1 MAHKSLP
8 PEKLYTPCP
17 IDRFSF
23 KTTNDIETLSTM
35 IGQDR
40 AVAAVRFSIG
50 MKGDGYNLFALG
62 PEGVGK
68 ASLIRQNLKEAA
80 AARPVPGDW
89 CYVNNFVD
97 PQKPIA
103 LQTKAGRSREL
114 RHDMEQLVSE
124 LKISIPAAFE
134 NDEYRN
140 RKNAIEK
147 DFGELRG
154 KTFKKLQKKA
164 KLNSI
169 VIIQTPLGLTVAPEL
184 NDEIVGT
191 KEFNQL
197 PKKER
202 AKKTND
208 LEEIRNKL
216 EAFLRDSPKLEK
228 KLRQKIRELNRE
240 VTAFAVDH
248 LIEDLKEK
256 WAEEEGVLRFLPS
269 VREDILENTDEF
281 LMPEGEQNKIPGPSI
296 FSLNQR
302 ISGEQSSSRRYG
314 VNILVDNAGLKNGAP
329 IIEEDHPTQPN
340 LVGRI
345 EHTSQFGTLVTDFN
359 LILAGALHRANG
371 GYLVMDARRLLTQPF
386 AWETLMRELRAGK
399 ISIESPYESLGFASA
414 LSLQPEPIPLD
425 VKVILT
431 GEPIIYY
438 LLSRF
443 DPDFRELFKVAA
455 DFNTEM
461 DRDEDAAMLYA
472 RLIASDVIN
481 EGLLPLNR
489 KAVARVIEYGARLAG
504 DSEKLTVHMASVV
517 SLVREASFWAGNDNK
532 KTVDVKHVD
541 QAVDAKIFRSD
552 RIREYIQ
559 DEINNGTLLI
569 ETEGLRTGQINGLS
583 VIQLDDFSFGR
594 PSRISC
600 TVRIGKGD
608 VVDIDR
614 QVELGGP
621 LHAKGVMI
629 LSSFLGTRYARET
642 PLSLTASLVFE
653 QSYGGVEGD
662 SASSAELYALLSALS
677 EIPIKQSFAVTGSVD
692 QIGRIQAV
700 GGVNE
705 KIEGFF
711 DICKARG
718 LDGTQGVLIPE
729 ANVRH
734 LMLRRDV
741 VKAVKQ
747 GDFHIHAIS
756 TIDEGME
763 ILTGVAAGKWDEQMG
778 MYTLGSVNQMVE
790 TQLKNFAKKAR
801 ETAFPHGINL
811 IQNVLKNEK

>member
-23 KTTNDIETLSTM
+23 KTTNDIEALSTM

-50 MKGDGYNLFALG
+50 MKSDGYNLFALG

-68 ASLIRQNLKEAA
+68 ASLIRQSLKEAA
-80 AARPVPGDW
+80 ATRPVPGDW
-89 CYVNNFVD
+89 CYVNNFAD

-103 LQTKAGRSREL
+103 LHTKTGRSREL

-147 DFGELRG
+147 DFDELRE

-164 KLNSI
+164 KSNNI
-169 VIIQTPLGLTVAPEL
+169 VITQTPLGLTVAPKFNNEM
-184 NDEIVGT
+184 VGR
-191 KEFNQL
+191 KEFDQL
-197 PKKER
+197 PKKEQ

-208 LEEIRNKL
+208 LEKMRNEL
-216 EAFLRDSPKLEK
+216 EAFLSDNPKLEN
-228 KLRQKIRELNRE
+228 KLRQKIHELNRE

-269 VREDILENTDEF
+269 VREDILKNTDDF
-281 LMPEGEQNKIPGPSI
+281 QMPEGQQNKIPGSSI
-296 FSLNQR
+296 F
-302 ISGEQSSSRRYG
+302 SGEQSFSRRYG
-314 VNILVDNAGLKNGAP
+314 VNILVDNADLKNGAP

-340 LVGRI
+340 LIGRI
-345 EHTSQFGTLVTDFN
+345 EHMSQFGTLVTDFN

-472 RLIASDVIN
+472 RLIASDVKN

-541 QAVDAKIFRSD
+541 QAIDAKIFRSD

-614 QVELGGP
+614 QVELSGP

-653 QSYGGVEGD
+653 QSCGEVEGD

-692 QIGRIQAV
+692 QIGRIQAI

-718 LDGTQGVLIPE
+718 LDGTHGVLIPE

-734 LMLRRDV
+734 LMLRHDV
-741 VKAVKQ
+741 VKAVKR
-747 GDFHIHAIS
+747 GDFHIHAVS

-763 ILTGVAAGKWDEQMG
+763 ILTGVAAGEWDEKMG
-778 MYTLGSVNQMVE
+778 MYSLGSVNQMVE

-801 ETAFPHGINL
+801 ETVFPHGINL